1 MSDTTIDELTS
12 FQQWVLKSFAELGT
26 APSGA
31 VDPLGM
37 TFESEGRQAR
47 ILPHS
52 DAALALVEVEVE
64 VADLADKDE
73 GMLSRLA
80 LVLLRLNDEAR
91 FEHSWQAVLDADDIL
106 CIYAQISMA
115 STSAEGLADLLD
127 DGIARAAMLADG
139 LQGLSGLGMQDPAAA
154 IETITTGMVRG

>member
-1 MSDTTIDELTS
+1 MSDTTTFELTS

-52 DAALALVEVEVE
+52 DAALALVEVE

-154 IETITTGMVRG
+154 IETLTTGMVRG

>member
-1 MSDTTIDELTS
+1 MSDTTTYELTS

-52 DAALALVEVEVE
+52 DAALALVEVE

>member
-1 MSDTTIDELTS
+1 MSDTTTFELTS

-52 DAALALVEVEVE
+52 DAALALVEVE